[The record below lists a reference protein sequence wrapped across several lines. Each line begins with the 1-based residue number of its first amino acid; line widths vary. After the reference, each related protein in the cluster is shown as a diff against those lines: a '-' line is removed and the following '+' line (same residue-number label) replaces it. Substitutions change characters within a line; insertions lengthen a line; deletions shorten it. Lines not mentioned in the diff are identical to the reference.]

1 MEPLECQICCEKFN
15 KSTHYK
21 VTCNYCEYS
30 NCRSC
35 FQKYLVDTTLDPH
48 CMNCKKFF
56 QHEFLSDN
64 CTCLF
69 INKTLKQ
76 HRENMLFE
84 REKALLPSTQN
95 DVLFEKEKRFVN
107 TQIRQNF
114 NETKELKSLIR
125 VLKSEKSNETNELK
139 SRITKLRHEN
149 LNLHN
154 TLLNFQ
160 TINSDVKQFIRKCPV
175 IDCRGFLST
184 KWKCGTCETKICKKC
199 NEPKLEEHV
208 CDPENVTSMEL
219 INKDTKPCPK
229 CGTMI
234 HKISGCSQIWCV
246 DCHTAWDWNTSRIE
260 VGRVHNPHYYDFM
273 RKQNYG
279 IIPRNPGDIPGD
291 NPCGGVMPGYYNIQQ
306 SFRNKKFK
314 FEEPVILLISNI
326 HRTAMHIQHVEIRQ
340 CNNHIHPVGHGE
352 NYKKERVLYLLNELS
367 EQNFKKILQQRE
379 KRNDKLKEF
388 LQVYQM
394 FVEVCNDTLSKIYE
408 AMNSDE
414 VIVHTQ
420 VFHPLTKYFNESL
433 CGIAKRYKCVYPG
446 ITNYYNFIHNYEKY
460 LKTLKD

>member
-56 QHEFLSDN
+56 QYEFLSDN

-69 INKTLKQ
+69 INKTLKE

-107 TQIRQNF
+107 TQIRKNF

-154 TLLNFQ
+154 RLRYPIIT
-160 TINSDVKQFIRKCPV
+160 SEVKQFIRKCPV
-175 IDCRGFLST
+175 VECRGFLST
-184 KWKCGTCETKICKKC
+184 KWKCGMCETKICKKC

-234 HKISGCSQIWCV
+234 FKIDGCNQIWCV

-260 VGRVHNPHYYDFM
+260 VGRIHNPHYYEFL
-273 RKQNYG
+273 RKQNNG
-279 IIPRNPGDIPGD
+279 IIPRNPGD
-291 NPCGGVMPGYYNIQQ
+291 NPCGAQLLPAYNVLRLHFMVNGIVLP
-306 SFRNKKFK
+306 REID
-314 FEEPVILLISNI
+314 FEIENI
-326 HRTAMHIQHVEIRQ
+326 HRLVVYI
-340 CNNHIHPVGHGE
+340 
-352 NYKKERVLYLLNELS
+352 NYFELRRYNYNYTNDTFKEERILYLLNELS
-367 EQNFKKILQQRE
+367 EKKFKKILQQRD
-379 KRNDKLKEF
+379 KRNNIYREF
-388 LQVYQM
+388 SQVYRM
-394 FVEVCNDTLSKIYE
+394 FIDVGTDTLVKIHE
-408 AMNSDE
+408 SLSLEE
-414 VIVHTQ
+414 VIIHSR
-420 VFHPLTKYFNESL
+420 VFEPLIEYFNESL
-433 CGIAKRYKCVYPG
+433 SAIGKRYKCVSPG
-446 ITNYYNFIHNYEKY
+446 ISYDIYKFFENY
-460 LKTLKD
+460 KTKK